1 MRLPKIAR
9 SVGSQL
15 SSRTEIR
22 VVSWF
27 VLFCLRPVRVHI
39 LPVRYEL
46 VELEVIVVWRFDLV
60 VSDDVVSPRW
70 GK

>member
-1 MRLPKIAR
+1 M
-9 SVGSQL
+9 
-15 SSRTEIR
+15 
-22 VVSWF
+22 
-27 VLFCLRPVRVHI
+27 CLRPVRVHI

-70 GK
+70 GE